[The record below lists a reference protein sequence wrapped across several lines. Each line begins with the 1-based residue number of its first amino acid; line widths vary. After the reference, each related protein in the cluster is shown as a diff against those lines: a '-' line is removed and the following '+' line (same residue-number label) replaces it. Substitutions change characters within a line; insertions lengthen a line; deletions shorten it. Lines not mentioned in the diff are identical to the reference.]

1 MYALKLSPTEEGAK
15 KQKWTLSVSDDVQNK
30 TVKLCDLD
38 LIASSL
44 TNKFETVAALFDDMS
59 KLIPNDFVP
68 WYTNMIKEYIKS
80 NYNSELILQEVP
92 NFLNVAYKYIDA
104 KNINFDSFVNKDK
117 ASKTSIVF
125 LVDDIK
131 ALAAA
136 SVCLKLYSAICYDEK
151 MKLTD
156 NIHKLVYAGFIK
168 PCYELGTTTKIYQT
182 MRSRTY
188 RSSITDR
195 YMWELIK
202 MMIVETPES
211 YTLLMFNFLLTNL
224 LATLDI
230 TTNPIP
236 FFVSVI
242 DDSIRWMMCSIYKD
256 KVLYGE
262 VFGGSGDVYG
272 SSFSKE
278 SLHILCC
285 NDVIGKAAKAGMTI
299 LENEYGVTIE
309 NFEEVR
315 DRLDKI
321 NCLSLSMKS
330 VILPIASRVL
340 EIPYKYLLTAPPKH
354 VMLLGVLIYHASKGI
369 LDERF
374 PILHEFLIGCPNN
387 PDSTVSRSSY
397 KIKNVGYV
405 INDKQNKIFGL
416 SSSTLKFNIMSCV
429 CGILS
434 VCKKDLVSILT
445 GKKLPK
451 INYSD
456 LENDVIFF
464 FSEMYSH
471 RLDGTFARIRERA
484 DIHF

>member
-1 MYALKLSPTEEGAK
+1 MVVLKLIPLTEL
-15 KQKWTLSVSDDVQNK
+15 KQKKWQLVLQDDEQEK
-30 TVKLCDLD
+30 TVKLCSLD
-38 LIASSL
+38 LIPSSL
-44 TNKFETVAALFDDMS
+44 TNKFEIVANLFADICAT
-59 KLIPNDFVP
+59 IPDIFVP
-68 WYTNMIKEYIKS
+68 WYTNMIKEYITS
-80 NYNSELILQEVP
+80 DYNSELILNQVP
-92 NFLNVAYKYIDA
+92 NFLEVANRYIDA
-104 KNINFDSFVNKDK
+104 KNINFASFVDYSK
-117 ASKTSIVF
+117 ASRTSIVF
-125 LVDDIK
+125 SVDDIK

-136 SVCLKLYSAICYDEK
+136 SVCLKMYSLICYDTK

-156 NIHKLVYAGFIK
+156 NAHKLVYSGFIR
-168 PCYELGTTTKIYQT
+168 PCYELGTTTRIYQT

-202 MMIVETPES
+202 MMVIETPES

-262 VFGGSGDVYG
+262 AFGGSGDIYG

-278 SLHILCC
+278 TLHIYCC
-285 NDVIGKAAKAGMTI
+285 NDVIGKAAKAGMEI
-299 LENEYGVTIE
+299 LENEYDITLD
-309 NFEEVR
+309 NFPEMRE
-315 DRLDKI
+315 RLDKI
-321 NCLSLSMKS
+321 NRLSASMKA

-340 EIPYKYLLTAPPKH
+340 EIPFKYLLTAPPKH
-354 VMLLGVLIYHASKGI
+354 IMLLGVLLHHCSKGV

-374 PILHEFLIGCPNN
+374 PILHDFLIGCPTN
-387 PDSTVSRSSY
+387 PENPVSRSSY
-397 KIKNVGYV
+397 KIKNVSYV
-405 INDKQNKIFGL
+405 INDRSNKIFGL
-416 SSSTLKFNIMSCV
+416 NSPTLRFNIMSCV

-434 VCKKDLVSILT
+434 VSKKDLVSIMT
-445 GKKLPK
+445 GKKLAK

-464 FSEMYSH
+464 FSELYSH
-471 RLDGTFARIRERA
+471 KLDPMFERIRVKT
-484 DIHF
+484 DVYF